1 MKIEELDIFQITE
14 KEFKKHLMDF
24 INKLIKELP
33 KNLMKNQYILHNLK
47 NIK

>member
-14 KEFKKHLMDF
+14 KEYKKHLMDF
-24 INKLIKELP
+24 INKLIKELQ
-33 KNLMKNQYILHNLK
+33 KNLMKNKYIPHILK